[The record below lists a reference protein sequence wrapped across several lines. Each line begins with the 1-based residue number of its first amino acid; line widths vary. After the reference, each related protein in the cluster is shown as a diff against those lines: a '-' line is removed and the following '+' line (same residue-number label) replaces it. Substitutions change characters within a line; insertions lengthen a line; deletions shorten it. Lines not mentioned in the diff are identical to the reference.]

1 MWGFVLLKNFFT
13 FFFVYTLKKKFFAA
27 TAQAQAFA
35 INTPFGVFSFAGS
48 SALAG

>member
-1 MWGFVLLKNFFT
+1 VPVVFFLNC
-13 FFFVYTLKKKFFAA
+13 FPA

-35 INTPFGVFSFAGS
+35 VNLPFGVFSFAGS